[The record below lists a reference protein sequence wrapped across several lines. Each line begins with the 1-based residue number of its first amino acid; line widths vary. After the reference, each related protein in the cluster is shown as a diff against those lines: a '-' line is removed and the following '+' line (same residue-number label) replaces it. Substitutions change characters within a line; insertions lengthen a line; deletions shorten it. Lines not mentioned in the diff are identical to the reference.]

1 VTTYDLLIRNATVY
15 DGSGAPAV
23 RASVGVRGDRIAAL
37 GDLDGPAAQEID
49 AAGLALAPGFI
60 DVHAH
65 DDILV
70 LTDPDVEGKTM
81 QGVTTVVVGNCG
93 SGVVPYE
100 AMLARFGARSAID
113 EDFPVW
119 RSYGEYLDVL
129 AARPPSLNVAT
140 LVGHGT
146 LRYGVLGGGT
156 GGGAPAG
163 RSASDAGWG
172 RGSAPNSE
180 DLTRDPTAAELERMR
195 AWLVEGLEAGA
206 VGMATGLIYE
216 PGRYSRTEEIAS
228 LAREVGRAGGVYAS
242 HMRNEAAGLL
252 DSIRETVRIG
262 EEGGCAVQVSHHKA
276 SGRDNWGRVHDSLR
290 LIEQSRARGLDVT
303 ADQYPYTAG
312 STYFA
317 AVVQNGALREDGA
330 ATSGI
335 GRVRPEDVFIA
346 TARVHPEYEG
356 RSLAELMDEWDLP
369 VEDASRRLLDEEGQG
384 CFVVLFMMD
393 EADVRTVLAHPTT
406 MIGTDGIDAG
416 SKPHPRAFGTYP
428 RILETYVR
436 VERLLTLEQAI
447 YKMSGMPAEK
457 FNLARRG
464 FVREGYFADLVLF
477 DPARVADRA
486 TYQDPRRPP
495 DGMPYVFVN
504 GVAVVRGGEHTH
516 ARAGRPLR
524 RARE

>member
-1 VTTYDLLIRNATVY
+1 VNFDLLIRNAIVY
-15 DGSGAPAV
+15 DGSGAPGV
-23 RASVGVRGDRIAAL
+23 RASVGVRGDRIVAV
-37 GDLDGPAAQEID
+37 GDLDGPAAEQID
-49 AAGLALAPGFI
+49 ATGLALAPGFI

-70 LTDPDVEGKTM
+70 LTNPDVEGKTM
-81 QGVTTVVVGNCG
+81 QGVTTVIVGNCG

-100 AMLARFGARSAID
+100 AMQARFGGRTPLG

-140 LVGHGT
+140 LVGHGS
-146 LRYGVLGGGT
+146 LRYGVLGVD
-156 GGGAPAG
+156 P
-163 RSASDAGWG
+163 
-172 RGSAPNSE
+172 
-180 DLTRDPTAAELERMR
+180 RDPTAAELEQMR

-242 HMRNEAAGLL
+242 HMRNEADGLL

-262 EEGGCAVQVSHHKA
+262 EAGGCAVQVSHHKA
-276 SGRDNWGRVHDSLR
+276 SGRENWGRVRDSLR

-312 STYFA
+312 STYFF

-330 ATSGI
+330 ADSGI

-346 TARVHPEYEG
+346 TAPTHPEYEG

-384 CFVVLFMMD
+384 LFVVLFMMD

-436 VERLLTLEQAI
+436 EERLLTIEAAI
-447 YKMSGMPAEK
+447 HKMSGMPAAK
-457 FNLARRG
+457 FNLTRRG
-464 FVREGYFADLVLF
+464 LIREGCFADLVLF
-477 DPARVADRA
+477 DPATVADRA
-486 TYQDPRRPP
+486 TYQDPRRSPA
-495 DGMPYVFVN
+495 GMPYVFVN
-504 GVAVVRGGEHTH
+504 GVAVVREGAHTH

-524 RARE
+524 RGRE

>member
-1 VTTYDLLIRNATVY
+1 MNLDLLIRNATVY

-37 GDLDGPAAQEID
+37 GDLDGPAAEEID

-70 LTDPDVEGKTM
+70 LTDPDVAGKTM

-93 SGVVPYE
+93 AGVVPYA
-100 AMLARFGARSAID
+100 AMLARFGARSSLD
-113 EDFPVW
+113 QDFPVW
-119 RSYGEYLDVL
+119 RSYGDYLDVL

-140 LVGHGT
+140 LVGHGS
-146 LRYGVLGGGT
+146 LRYGVLGVDPRE
-156 GGGAPAG
+156 PA
-163 RSASDAGWG
+163 
-172 RGSAPNSE
+172 
-180 DLTRDPTAAELERMR
+180 AAELERMR
-195 AWLVEGLEAGA
+195 TWLVEGLEAGA

-276 SGRDNWGRVHDSLR
+276 SGRDNWGRVRDSLR

-312 STYFA
+312 STYFS
-317 AVVQNGALREDGA
+317 AVVQNGALRADGA

-346 TARVHPEYEG
+346 TAPAHPAHEG
-356 RSLAELMDEWDLP
+356 RSFAELMDEWDLP

-393 EADVRTVLAHPTT
+393 EADVRTVLSHPTT

-416 SKPHPRAFGTYP
+416 SKPHPRAYGTYP

-436 VERLLTLEQAI
+436 SERLLTLAQAI
-447 YKMSGMPAEK
+447 HKMSGMPAEK
-457 FNLARRG
+457 FHLARRG

-495 DGMPYVFVN
+495 EGMPYVFVN
-504 GVAVVRGGEHTH
+504 GTAVVRDGEHTH

-524 RARE
+524 RGRE